1 MTHIRLSIGPGSVGC
16 TFPTLAILV
25 VVVTLTSDD
34 KLPMFCTLFYWT
46 EPCLS
51 AGGSVQKVQKWMLC
65 VTKRWASHNRCMS
78 LRHPVETPPP
88 HHGKARVLS
97 FDWQNPWETKYFL
110 WEWMVCLAINITP
123 VQPKRHRR
131 KSHCSTIQPVI
142 PLCMSGNLQATLV
155 FHRLALGSSI

>member
-1 MTHIRLSIGPGSVGC
+1 MINYPCFAHCSTELSSLSP
-16 TFPTLAILV
+16 
-25 VVVTLTSDD
+25 
-34 KLPMFCTLFYWT
+34 
-46 EPCLS
+46 LS
-51 AGGSVQKVQKWMLC
+51 AGGSVQKWMLC
-65 VTKRWASHNRCMS
+65 VTKHWASHNRCMS
-78 LRHPVETPPP
+78 LRHLAETPPP

-142 PLCMSGNLQATLV
+142 PLCMSGNLQATLFSTGWHWGPAFSV
-155 FHRLALGSSI
+155 HIIDAFKKIKC